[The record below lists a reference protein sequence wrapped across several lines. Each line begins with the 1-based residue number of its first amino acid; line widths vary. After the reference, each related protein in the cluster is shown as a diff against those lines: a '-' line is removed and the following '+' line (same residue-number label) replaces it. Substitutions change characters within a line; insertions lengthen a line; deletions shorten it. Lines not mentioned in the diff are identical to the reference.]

1 LKDTLQTSMTGYAL
15 ITVIQ
20 SETGHL
26 RAGYRRTAALFPAG
40 TAGMSQGQ
48 VAAANFP
55 SNRSRRLKFANF

>member
-1 LKDTLQTSMTGYAL
+1 
-15 ITVIQ
+15 VIQ